1 MSAPRHIAIIAPPT
15 PGHLNP
21 LQVLGTALA
30 RHGHRVT
37 VVHLAAVSR
46 FVTTPGIGFAALDG
60 SGTPAASI
68 DAYLAKLADPTGPV
82 GLTRMIHSTAAMTA
96 TLLDEAPDVLRAIG
110 VDAVIADSAEAAG
123 ALIAQRLGVPHVVSI
138 TGLPLLREPN
148 VPPPFLGWKY
158 RPDRIGRFR
167 NHGGYFVS
175 DLLLRPITQVLA
187 SRRRAWNLDAR
198 TATRGR
204 LSIAQC
210 PQALDYPR
218 SAAIVY
224 GGPWRATMDVPVD
237 LPSDGRPLVF
247 CSLGTLQGGRRGLFA
262 TMAEACAMIGARAV
276 IAHGGGLSAAEA
288 SALPG
293 DPLVRAFWPQ
303 EAVLRQCSAAVLH
316 GGFNSVIDALAAGV
330 PIVALPIAF
339 EQPGTA
345 ARLVRIGAGRAVSP
359 RGLTVRRLAA
369 ALTDVMEGAG
379 YRAAAARLATEML
392 SAGGAAEA
400 AARIDAA
407 LSTPD

>member
-21 LQVLGTALA
+21 LQVLGSALTT
-30 RHGHRVT
+30 HGYRVT
-37 VVHLAAVSR
+37 VVHLADVAR
-46 FVTTPGIGFAALDG
+46 FVTMPGIGFAGLE
-60 SGTPAASI
+60 AASARTVSI

-82 GLTRMIHSTAAMTA
+82 GLTRMIRSTAAMTA
-96 TLLDEAPDVLRAIG
+96 MLLDGAPDVLRAIG
-110 VDAVIADSAEAAG
+110 VDAVIADSAEPAG

-148 VPPPFLGWKY
+148 VPPPFLGWRY

-175 DLLLRPITQVLA
+175 DLLLRPITQVIEA
-187 SRRRAWNLDAR
+187 RRRAWKLDAR
-198 TATRGR
+198 ATAPER
-204 LSIAQC
+204 LTIAQC

-218 SAAIVY
+218 SASIVY
-224 GGPWRATMDVPVD
+224 GGPWRAEVDAPID

-262 TMAEACAMIGARAV
+262 TMAQACAAIGARAV
-276 IAHGGGLSAAEA
+276 IAHGGGLSAAEE
-288 SALPG
+288 SELPG

-345 ARLVRIGAGRAVSP
+345 ARLVRVGAGRAVSP

-369 ALTDVMEGAG
+369 ALTDVMQGAG

-400 AARIDAA
+400 ATRIGAA